1 MDQIN
6 FLAPEISQSDL
17 VAFSAD
23 RVNLKQEDAA
33 KYRTQVNNLRD
44 DLDRYIAQNPSFD
57 LEKIMLS
64 GSLAKGTAL
73 KTLRDVDVALYIK
86 GGTAP
91 QEIAKLLPWIV
102 EKLRATYPQIP
113 ASNIYVDGPC
123 VVIKFKGTGIDI
135 EIVPVYSIGDPNG
148 RGYLWDRSTGK
159 KVLTSIPQHLEF
171 IRSRKEKHA
180 VHYAQVIRLIKW
192 WIRQREK
199 DTADFAFRSFLAEL
213 IIAKLADD
221 GTDFSDYHAALEAV
235 FVYIQNTGL
244 KERIAF
250 TDFYKTSALPPTRS
264 APVEIFDPVS
274 TDNNVADNIT
284 ETGRRKIVDLA
295 GQALDALAYA
305 RTCQTKAEAIDCWR
319 ELMGATFNA

>member
-1 MDQIN
+1 MN

-17 VAFSAD
+17 VTFAFD
-23 RVNLKQEDAA
+23 RVNLKQDDAA

-44 DLDRYIAQNPSFD
+44 DLDRYISQNPDFE
-57 LEKIMLS
+57 LEKILLS

-86 GGTAP
+86 GGNAP

-102 EKLRATYPQIP
+102 AKLKDTYPQIP
-113 ASNIYVDGPC
+113 AGNIYVDGPC
-123 VVIKFKGTGIDI
+123 VVIKFKGTGVDI
-135 EIVPVYSIGDPNG
+135 EIVPVFSTGDPNG
-148 RGYLWDRSTGK
+148 RGFLWDRSTGK

-171 IRSRKEKHA
+171 IRSRKEKNA
-180 VHYAQVIRLIKW
+180 THYAQVIRLFKW

-199 DTADFAFRSFLAEL
+199 DTVGFAFRSFLAEL
-213 IIAKLADD
+213 IVAKLADE

-250 TDFYKTSALPPTRS
+250 TDYYKATALPPKTN
-264 APVEIFDPVS
+264 AAVEIFDPVNPE
-274 TDNNVADNIT
+274 NNVADNIT
-284 ETGRRKIVDLA
+284 ETDRRKITDLA

-305 RTCQTKAEAIDCWR
+305 RTCQTKSEAIDCWR
-319 ELMGATFNA
+319 DLMGATFNA